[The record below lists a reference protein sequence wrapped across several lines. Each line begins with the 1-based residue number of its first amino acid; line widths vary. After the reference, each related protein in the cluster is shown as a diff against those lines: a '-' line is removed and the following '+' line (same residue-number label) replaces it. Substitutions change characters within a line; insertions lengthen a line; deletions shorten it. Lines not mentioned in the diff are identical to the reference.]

1 MLYRVTAPKHLLTN
15 CKSCKIEQHGLSLG
29 LITLSD
35 QERTKRHLLA
45 TMFKVFNNN
54 IIVQR
59 TFGRGFIEPLKF
71 IMGYSRKNPH
81 PHYRRHAG
89 KSHGRGGGRLKV
101 LETQTGGGL

>member
-1 MLYRVTAPKHLLTN
+1 MLYRVTAPKHLQNRAARIITRADYSIRSSDVLN
-15 CKSCKIEQHGLSLG
+15 SLEW
-29 LITLSD
+29 SD
-35 QERTKRHLLA
+35 LEERTKRHLLA

-89 KSHGRGGGRLKV
+89 KSHGRGGG
-101 LETQTGGGL
+101 GG